1 MKPSIPLLCLALLAT
16 VADGATVEVS
26 TDGWTGCGNTN
37 GWTFASLGTNGTMTT
52 ESFIES
58 PVLTNMTV
66 FAADIRL
73 KCSSAAPERLL
84 QVVFLR
90 DSAAVCTNVIRNV
103 FRPDRPETQ
112 HLEVDRSLRAN
123 AVRLSLSGLGTD
135 DWDILSVALT
145 CAVAEPR
152 PERKHG
158 FRITIS

>member
-1 MKPSIPLLCLALLAT
+1 MKSAVIALCSICFAA
-16 VADGATVEVS
+16 VAGGAPVEIS
-26 TDGWTGCGNTN
+26 TEGWTGSGNTN

-52 ESFIES
+52 GSFIES

-73 KCSSAAPERLL
+73 KCSSATPERLL

-90 DSAAVCTNVIRNV
+90 DSAAVCTNVIRGV

-112 HLEVDRSLRAN
+112 HLEVDRALRAN

-152 PERKHG
+152 PERKPG

>member
-1 MKPSIPLLCLALLAT
+1 MKSVIIAVCSICFAA
-16 VADGATVEVS
+16 AAGGATVEVP
-26 TDGWTGCGNTN
+26 TAGWTDRGV
-37 GWTFASLGTNGTMTT
+37 
-52 ESFIES
+52 IES
-58 PVLTNMTV
+58 PVLTNRTI
-66 FAADIRL
+66 FAADIRV
-73 KCSSAAPERLL
+73 KCSSATPERLL

-90 DSAAVCTNVIRNV
+90 DSAAVCTNVIRGV

-112 HLEVDRSLRAN
+112 HLEVDRALRAN